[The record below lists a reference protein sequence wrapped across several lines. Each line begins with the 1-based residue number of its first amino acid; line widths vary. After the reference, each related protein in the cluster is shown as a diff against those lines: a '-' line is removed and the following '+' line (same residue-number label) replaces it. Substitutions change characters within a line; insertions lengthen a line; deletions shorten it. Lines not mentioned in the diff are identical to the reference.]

1 MESSTHFSS
10 LAGIAARVY
19 KTGRARLSEGP
30 MEDLCG
36 SKAAKRALSD
46 ALYARTYNVVIE
58 TVVKPLRLDD
68 LPLEIKIAIVQKSGN
83 LFVIRGASR
92 GWKEELTKAKLEF
105 EANKN
110 LAGYVGSQPEQHRRV
125 TQSFE
130 HLNNLGRICTLT
142 SLALSGCHVARAPG
156 NRFTTAASSKLERFS
171 LERVVTEVRLIIDV
185 FNFSRYLKVVE
196 LIDCRLS
203 DREFGLLGDALHLLA
218 NLTTLTVGSA
228 GMTEGAGMTRFAN
241 GLATRSQLEM
251 VDFSGNDFTSGLV
264 LGEALAKL
272 GKLTH
277 FNCRQ
282 CKLNAVGFEQILYGL
297 KNCSQLQWL
306 TVKSLDAVTLDPNG
320 AMREAIESISKLS
333 NLQQLQLYGF
343 PIGAH
348 ALDIN
353 VELLTRLYTLELSG
367 CNINRDT
374 FKGILSTLVRSS
386 CLVTLDCER
395 NGGIDDDAL
404 NAIIDFAKKVPT
416 LKFVFVNGTRT
427 SIGELRAVSLQ
438 LRLLSNAILVFDDE
452 EDSESEEEADDLNV
466 LDVFGDSG
474 SDSEPEDPEP
484 EDSEPEDPEPEDSDS
499 EEDESD

>member
-1 MESSTHFSS
+1 
-10 LAGIAARVY
+10 
-19 KTGRARLSEGP
+19 

-36 SKAAKRALSD
+36 SPAAKRAL
-46 ALYARTYNVVIE
+46 YARKNNVVLE
-58 TVVKPLRLDD
+58 KVDKPLRLDD
-68 LPLEIKIAIVQKSGN
+68 LPLDIKMAIVQKSGN

-105 EANKN
+105 AVNKN
-110 LAGYVGSQPEQHRRV
+110 LAGYVGTQPEQHRRV

-142 SLALSGCHVARAPG
+142 SLSLSGCHVARAPG
-156 NRFTTAASSKLERFS
+156 NRFTTAASSQLQRVS
-171 LERVVTEVRLIIDV
+171 LHSVVTEVRLVIDV

-196 LIDCRLS
+196 LIDCRFS
-203 DREFGLLGDALHLLA
+203 DRELGLLGDALHLLA
-218 NLTTLTVGSA
+218 NLTALAVGSA

-277 FNCRQ
+277 FTCKQ

-297 KNCSQLQWL
+297 SNCSQLQWL
-306 TVKSLDAVTLDPNG
+306 VVKSLDVVTLDPNG

-333 NLQQLQLYGF
+333 NLQQLQFYGF

-353 VELLTRLYTLELSG
+353 VELLTRLHTLELSG
-367 CNINRDT
+367 CNINSDT

-386 CLVTLDCER
+386 CLVHLDFER

-404 NAIIDFAKKVPT
+404 NAIIDFASKVPT
-416 LKFVFVNGTRT
+416 LNFIFVNGTRT
-427 SIGELRAVSLQ
+427 SIGELRAVSIQ
-438 LRLLSNAILVFDDE
+438 LRLLSNAVLVFDDV
-452 EDSESEEEADDLNV
+452 EDTESEAEADDLNV
-466 LDVFGDSG
+466 LDVFGESD
-474 SDSEPEDPEP
+474 SDSEPEDLDEFY
-484 EDSEPEDPEPEDSDS
+484 ESSDSEPEDPEPEDSDS

>member
-1 MESSTHFSS
+1 
-10 LAGIAARVY
+10 
-19 KTGRARLSEGP
+19 
-30 MEDLCG
+30 
-36 SKAAKRALSD
+36 
-46 ALYARTYNVVIE
+46 
-58 TVVKPLRLDD
+58 
-68 LPLEIKIAIVQKSGN
+68 
-83 LFVIRGASR
+83 
-92 GWKEELTKAKLEF
+92 
-105 EANKN
+105 
-110 LAGYVGSQPEQHRRV
+110 
-125 TQSFE
+125 
-130 HLNNLGRICTLT
+130 
-142 SLALSGCHVARAPG
+142 
-156 NRFTTAASSKLERFS
+156 
-171 LERVVTEVRLIIDV
+171 
-185 FNFSRYLKVVE
+185 
-196 LIDCRLS
+196 
-203 DREFGLLGDALHLLA
+203 
-218 NLTTLTVGSA
+218 
-228 GMTEGAGMTRFAN
+228 
-241 GLATRSQLEM
+241 M

-277 FNCRQ
+277 FNCKQ

-306 TVKSLDAVTLDPNG
+306 TVKSLDVVTLDPNG

-367 CNINRDT
+367 CNINSDT

-427 SIGELRAVSLQ
+427 SIGELRAVSYQ
-438 LRLLSNAILVFDDE
+438 LRLLSNALLVFDDV
-452 EDSESEEEADDLNV
+452 EDTGSEEEADDLNV
-466 LDVFGDSG
+466 LNVLHVFGDSD
-474 SDSEPEDPEP
+474 SDSEPEDLDEFY
-484 EDSEPEDPEPEDSDS
+484 ESSDSEPEDPEPEDSDS